1 MEPVAASD
9 GPPGSTPDRII
20 RRLCDAWSQLHDSHS
35 SEEIYQRKSQLEE
48 FLEGYYRLS
57 DEDRL
62 QLDHVNRYENISSA
76 LSRQLLLLIYEIC
89 DPTVKRY
96 VRRADSAATIGSS
109 TNSSTIAETPPSDS
123 DEPQCTTKLDRPV
136 DEVTLPLDTESSESR
151 CQWLK
156 DFFLHG
162 IGGLFL
168 QTLSKIGAK
177 DIANGREITAVLV
190 RILPT
195 TKWNNM
201 DQGSPVTPLEPQKGY
216 GEFVRGVLKMRTFNG
231 DWREC
236 MKRSG
241 GAMGTSS
248 ALCRSLEST
257 IGPTVTLMRQLS
269 GPKVVADTIDFIQAT
284 QFRGVGGQQESDGM
298 SGSQCY
304 DTRLSQDQFT
314 LTVLNLLESLI
325 VHENVLTID
334 ENSVTVS
341 CLRAALEQLKRQEV
355 FEESIENRLIIRHK
369 LLGLVMLCL
378 NNMFFLETLDSNDIN
393 LRTVATELLELLKGE
408 LRERSSDAVSCE
420 FMYNLIYT
428 IVSAVNQ
435 TFLHFCDNLVSE
447 QLFMAIF
454 KLLENNLDIIK
465 HTYSL
470 LQLRRPPLATGG
482 NPWMQLAPGQSSTS
496 GLIEILIKML
506 QNFIYALAP
515 SRIGSFKRSR
525 KCGRLRLHHSRQG
538 ARSGYVCALEN
549 LLLNLFP
556 LVKHS
561 DQRALATF
569 FKSHQ
574 LCCCN
579 TNVQTL
585 EVLMKLSNDELIPKL
600 RLNFASRAVVYA
612 IFNRSQCETCE
623 SDRAANTF
631 YGQFTRTHREVFR
644 EFRRVEN
651 RTRMP
656 TFLRYLLDIVRA
668 VPYRLR
674 SFLLQELVLE
684 LLAGELDRFAATEPG
699 AYEPLPSMDDSGREI
714 INGCLVIVCRAVA
727 EDERMIKFFYRDE
740 MIPLLQVLSGRLEF
754 VHSMH
759 QIMTIGIHSQALEG
773 KLEEILF
780 TNIDNLVRYVG
791 QLFEAITNCKLGLS
805 LKSFTSADSTLN
817 PRVEAPLETT
827 LQLHLEHWKTLRHLL
842 KENDR
847 FRKRF
852 FHHYGGVKGVQR
864 FMDLAYNLVSVCVFP
879 GATAT
884 RFDLPSS
891 APEARA
897 FPDHGESVS
906 VEPERRSVLN
916 IFHFNDQLIDGTVS
930 GASFYYSATDETI
943 TMSAGPK
950 EVVGTPE
957 EDEDYSFL
965 RELRLA
971 SITGQWEVEYNALV
985 NGYPSDQPTVSAG
998 GRGRELFSKLEKKWS
1013 LSELFNIRQMLS
1025 ELMDGYLPGSKD
1037 GVPKGLPKD
1046 ARSLLLLD
1054 QRAGATVVRKKLTN
1068 LLEMILG
1075 SMQLLINGDVTTTID
1090 DATVGSQS
1098 ELESTMQIAL
1108 LELKKLLMSNALS
1121 HWESPNTAN
1130 DVMNVLQALL
1140 KVAEMRTEMIP
1151 PPPVGGDSIPQR
1163 EVFPKRVS
1171 SCEEDDRLSDPPR
1184 SYHDEQDVQDDTS
1197 STDESYTTAREDG
1210 YEGDVEIEPYSPQ
1223 ELLAKKEAKASAGKP
1238 YDSDRSLAV
1247 SEQICTIVTELLIE
1261 LSARCVERPDHWCQA
1276 LAQMI
1281 VKLNMIRTHLG
1292 GSLYLIRGFALVL
1305 RTNDSRLKELQAS
1318 IMDLIVDLDNP
1329 QVLVKY
1335 VQLLGEKDPPVQLI
1349 LTKLTNL
1356 FETTGSGLECY
1367 QSIRYPVVHANRT
1380 FSTTSDVL
1388 LAKKITF
1395 LREHHLFFN
1404 VRSGFTD
1411 AATIVPLNYANFY
1424 PWHGNGF
1431 TVALWMRVEQL
1442 ADHPSQPEH
1451 THLLSVGSEKQ
1462 LLSVCFNS
1470 QRQLVV
1476 RYSKPDRVISPS
1488 NTKRYLGVA
1497 GARSECCE
1505 NCAKEMQHLWTYK
1518 HLLRSITDGT
1528 PQPFVLD
1535 TAGAQCVYCFKQLPV
1550 GGPTRKGSQ
1559 GTALPDGD
1567 VEGRYETSVLDVG
1580 NLRQCTIGQDWCV
1593 PEGIWTMLTLAV
1605 QQMADETIAVTMT
1618 LDGVQRLASLLL
1630 PNACRIH
1637 IDTDLTV
1644 LTVGHRASTPT
1655 ECSVGYDLAGVHLF
1669 SKCITDEAALANLY
1683 AVGPN
1688 SSNFAAFANGS
1699 MIPNY
1704 GTLNL
1709 TKLAVDDLRTVASLQ
1724 LLERTHLGYWN
1735 ACKADSFVG
1744 RNAQTIGLMSFAGKL
1759 RVTEHNSLQ
1768 RSLLVA
1774 GGVSVMLVCFARVVE
1789 ISDSPALHAV
1799 ALKLLLRIAHCNHD
1813 FFNEFVQCNY
1823 LELIGIVLKSKK
1835 CHKDIALLATL
1846 LEIAFDQPI
1855 VAKRADQYRVLPGSV
1870 ARVRYP
1876 GMITFLLENFHIWI
1890 DQSEEVLDLLLS
1902 TLATVTRDKH
1912 PGMMYNCQRLQAAAL
1927 VPALIDFCRV
1937 NFVIPAKTVKISRKA
1952 ADLLVSLIAILSPTP
1967 PKVSLLNEIME
1978 LLLLMHKPTDSY
1990 VTHDR
1995 QKFYFNISSQHGA
2008 SSSSSGGGKRG
2019 DKATNATQS
2028 VTGNTNLPG
2037 TPKMQLRDRRQ
2048 LRPASQL
2055 RKILPLTIS
2064 AGSGSS
2070 FDSATTS
2077 FIIDTSQNTSAST
2090 NAPNT
2095 SCSPPKSP
2103 KLASPG
2109 TEGTATEEC
2118 YEKLNKALA
2127 DGKRHRKSLLE
2138 SIDKGSAKL
2147 KLRRLKSSPNIM
2159 RSSPSGRRKF
2169 GSGSP
2174 RFVTSSPKLLSQCT
2188 RNDLNRSGTD
2198 HHQSVPA
2205 SSTTASSSSTLR
2217 YKFFEQ
2223 NYFATGNDFLQE
2235 SFLRVMCDF
2244 LLILPDSD
2252 ARKFLSGENRILE
2265 TLLILA
2271 NNGNIRIRTML
2282 LNLVAVIDD
2291 RIDGGGPGGEAGPG
2305 GTNAILQ
2312 QYSEEQSK
2320 VFWYHLAN
2328 QIGTH
2333 SVNGE
2338 LIASCFRWITKSNVN
2353 PLLSVQGGGARGE
2366 ESPLATLL
2374 QQQGTLEVIRENG
2387 LNVLIAILIQAHI
2400 DPPLFQCV
2408 LQLIEYIC
2416 IRHSK
2421 RAGQYMIDNGL
2432 VWALAKTVVKM
2443 NEKEEH
2449 IREESRTYLLDFLT
2463 SFSHLVILSPIANP
2477 FWDLLNGLTVAQKHK
2492 SERVT
2497 QAVRDLH
2504 AALVRNVL
2512 QIFIFRPKQSIIGNK
2527 NTSFTV
2533 ELVGSNLSKSEVKT
2547 RFNRLHDKA
2556 VQFVT
2561 NSDPE
2566 GELSDAEWALIRH
2579 LMNRTLNG
2587 NPRGGNIIL
2596 WCLLPKR
2603 PIRLKLYTIRQL
2615 GQYLEGGGNHLSAI
2629 CDVKMLKVFV
2639 QSILLLNQ
2647 KHIPLE
2653 ELRVV
2658 NAFYQSIDGG
2668 LSHGASWNLTQTLKD
2683 FEYLRTI
2690 SRSDQEQMIQKSI
2703 ARQEKLIYSC
2713 TVAAMQVTRNSVEKQ
2728 NRLRKE
2734 LIIQLRKDNDYR
2746 FYDQWHQL
2754 VGRLTH
2760 EDAPWYNG
2768 AAYPTS
2774 WELDDTYGPDMA
2786 LKRMRRCPL
2795 TIDRRFLLKETQP
2808 EKVEDNGGERMALL
2822 AYLFPGDY
2830 QRAEYSVEE
2839 QVLYTFTVRKI
2850 TPSRE
2855 LECECIIT
2863 STELVLKPY
2872 DVGALELYDLHDI
2885 TKIWTKRYE
2894 HQESAVEVFL
2904 KSGKSL
2910 FIVFDRDP
2918 SERATFEGF
2927 FHDLVVRYGRG
2938 ELDYQTQLWRE
2949 GALSNWEY
2957 LMLLNQVSGRTFH
2970 DLMQYP
2976 VFPWVLAG
2984 YDSPTLDLLAERTF
2998 RILEKPIAVQHREL
3012 EKHYIN
3018 NYNHLRQAE
3027 ESGDP
3032 SGAGGRRKIQPYHY
3046 SSHYSNSG
3054 TVLHFLVRV
3063 LPFTSLFL
3071 QYQDD
3076 SFDIPDRTFHSLQ
3089 TTWNLASKDSPT
3101 DVKELIPEF
3110 FSFPEFLENQ
3120 EGFDFGTRQSGEPVN
3135 HVELPPWCNGSA
3147 RLFILIHRQAL
3158 EAGIVRRQLAQ
3169 WIDLIF
3175 GFKQTGQAA
3184 IDAINVFHPATYCDF
3199 SAADIDD
3206 PVMKLALE
3214 TMVKT
3219 YGQMPRQLF
3228 DLAHPPPVVCP
3239 LGANPPTVLEN
3250 VIGLRWGLYC
3260 GSPVLAH
3267 PKLVDVWERP
3277 SRDGARMPATLV
3289 ALEADRMYAMPDR
3302 MNVFQGGPK
3311 KYYTVSW
3318 GEADD
3323 RLRIRP
3329 LQDNAGVPGAPESTR
3344 ELWYGSN
3351 GCACD
3356 PITACGT
3363 DPNCTSIFFGHRSG
3377 RIAVFQRRTR
3387 RRRVSF
3393 FNQHMQPSVTMMARS
3408 RSTSFRRWIDR
3419 KSANLRRKLEL
3430 DPDDQQQQ
3438 QQQHSQQSQYQQH
3451 QDQPDGDQMDWNYPI
3466 LLLKHRA
3473 PIGAIRISMEYKI
3486 VVSVSIDGCAAIWD
3500 VNSLTYVREIPQPVN
3515 MLHSMITQVAISP
3528 TLGDIVLVHSNANGG
3543 GGGPG
3548 RTAAGGPDSWS
3559 SGTLVEED
3567 DSFEV
3572 TENYNVDYVN
3582 ITMATT
3588 TTNRRDQLR
3597 LYTINAQYVEHVF
3610 LESLIR
3616 AVTYSTVKEGCGV
3629 NCIVV
3634 ALESGI
3640 VRFYSSWNLAL
3651 LREVNVE
3658 PNGIKCVIFSKNQH
3672 LLLMTGNGTVQTWSA
3687 EGLPGPLP
3695 SIQEPYQ
3702 FGG

>member
-1 MEPVAASD
+1 MEPVASD
-9 GPPGSTPDRII
+9 GPPDSTDRLI
-20 RRLCDAWSQLHDSHS
+20 RRLCDAWSQVHDSHS
-35 SEEIYQRKSQLEE
+35 SEEIYQRKPHLEE

-96 VRRADSAATIGSS
+96 VRRADSAATVGSS
-109 TNSSTIAETPPSDS
+109 TNSSTIAETPQSDS
-123 DEPQCTTKLDRPV
+123 DELQCATKLDRTV

-201 DQGSPVTPLEPQKGY
+201 EHGLPVTSLEPQKGY

-241 GAMGTSS
+241 G
-248 ALCRSLEST
+248 EST
-257 IGPTVTLMRQLS
+257 IGQTVTLIRQLS
-269 GPKVVADTIDFIQAT
+269 GPKVVADTIDFIQAA
-284 QFRGVGGQQESDGM
+284 QFSGAGGQQQPDRISES
-298 SGSQCY
+298 QFY

-341 CLRAALEQLKRQEV
+341 CLRAALEQLKRHEV
-355 FEESIENRLIIRHK
+355 IEESTENRLVIRHK

-393 LRTVATELLELLKGE
+393 LRIVATELLELLKSE
-408 LRERSSDAVSCE
+408 LRERPSDAISCE

-470 LQLRRPPLATGG
+470 LQLRRPPLASGG
-482 NPWMQLAPGQSSTS
+482 NLWIQLAPSSSNS
-496 GLIEILIKML
+496 GLVEILIKML

-515 SRIGSFKRSR
+515 SRIGSYKRTRRCS
-525 KCGRLRLHHSRQG
+525 RLRLHHSRQG

-569 FKSHQ
+569 FKSYQ

-600 RLNFASRAVVYA
+600 RLHFASRAVVYA

-631 YGQFTRTHREVFR
+631 YEQFTRTHREVFR

-684 LLAGELDRFAATEPG
+684 LLTGELKRFAAGRESTEPG
-699 AYEPLPSMDDSGREI
+699 ADEPLPSMDESGKEI

-727 EDERMIKFFYRDE
+727 EDERMIKLFYRDE
-740 MIPLLQVLSGRLEF
+740 MIHLLQVLSGRLEF
-754 VHSMH
+754 VHCMH

-780 TNIDNLVRYVG
+780 TNIDNLVQYAG
-791 QLFEAITNCKLGLS
+791 QLFEAITTCKLGLS
-805 LKSFTSADSTLN
+805 LKSFTSTLN
-817 PRVEAPLETT
+817 TRVEAPLETT

-852 FHHYGGVKGVQR
+852 FRHYGGVKGVQR

-879 GATAT
+879 GATAA
-884 RFDLPSS
+884 RYDLPSS
-891 APEARA
+891 APEAPA
-897 FPDHGESVS
+897 FKIPDHGESVS

-943 TMSAGPK
+943 TISAGPK

-971 SITGQWEVEYNALV
+971 TITGQWEVEYNAFV
-985 NGYPSDQPTVSAG
+985 NGTPPYQRTSIG
-998 GRGRELFSKLEKKWS
+998 RRGRELFSKLEKKWS

-1054 QRAGATVVRKKLTN
+1054 QRGGATVVRKKLTS
-1068 LLEMILG
+1068 LLELILG
-1075 SMQLLINGDVTTTID
+1075 SMQLLINGDVTTID

-1098 ELESTMQIAL
+1098 ELGDTMQIAL

-1121 HWESPNTAN
+1121 HWECPNTAN

-1151 PPPVGGDSIPQR
+1151 PPPADDSISQK
-1163 EVFPKRVS
+1163 EVFPTRSS

-1184 SYHDEQDVQDDTS
+1184 SYHDEQVQDDAS

-1223 ELLAKKEAKASAGKP
+1223 ELLAKKEAKAGRGKP
-1238 YDSDRSLAV
+1238 CDSDRSLAV
-1247 SEQICTIVTELLIE
+1247 SVQICNIVTELLVE

-1356 FETTGSGLECY
+1356 FETTSSGLECY
-1367 QSIRYPVVHANRT
+1367 QSIHYPVVHANRT

-1411 AATIVPLNYANFY
+1411 AATVVPLNYANFY

-1442 ADHPSQPEH
+1442 ADHSSQPEL

-1476 RYSKPDRVISPS
+1476 RYSKPDRVITPS

-1550 GGPTRKGSQ
+1550 GGPPTRKGSQ
-1559 GTALPDGD
+1559 GKALLDD
-1567 VEGRYETSVLDVG
+1567 AEGHYETSVLDVG

-1593 PEGIWTMLTLAV
+1593 PEGTWTLFTLAV
-1605 QQMADETIAVTMT
+1605 QQTADETIAVTMT
-1618 LDGVQRLASLLL
+1618 LDGVQRLANLLL

-1669 SKCITDEAALANLY
+1669 SKCITDEATLANLY
-1683 AVGPN
+1683 AIGPN

-1709 TKLAVDDLRTVASLQ
+1709 GKLVVDDLRTVASLQ
-1724 LLERTHLGYWN
+1724 LLERTHLGYLS
-1735 ACKADSFVG
+1735 ACKADTFVG
-1744 RNAQTIGLMSFAGKL
+1744 RNAQTIGLMSFGGKL
-1759 RVTEHNSLQ
+1759 RATEHNSLQ

-1789 ISDSPALHAV
+1789 ISDSPALHAA

-1846 LEIAFDQPI
+1846 LETAFDQPI
-1855 VAKRADQYRVLPGSV
+1855 LAKRTDQYRILPGSV

-1912 PGMMYNCQRLQAAAL
+1912 PGMMYNCQRLQGAGL

-1937 NFVIPAKTVKISRKA
+1937 NFVIPAKTVKISRNA

-1995 QKFYFNISSQHGA
+1995 QKFYFNISSQNGA
-2008 SSSSSGGGKRG
+2008 SSSSSGGKRG
-2019 DKATNATQS
+2019 DKTSTTAQSATGA
-2028 VTGNTNLPG
+2028 GNINLPG

-2048 LRPASQL
+2048 LRPTSQL

-2064 AGSGSS
+2064 AGSS
-2070 FDSATTS
+2070 FESATTS
-2077 FIIDTSQNTSAST
+2077 FIIDASQSTPAST
-2090 NAPNT
+2090 NTNT
-2095 SCSPPKSP
+2095 SGSATITSSGHTAPPKSP

-2109 TEGTATEEC
+2109 TEGNTEEC

-2127 DGKRHRKSLLE
+2127 DGKRLRKSLME
-2138 SIDKGSAKL
+2138 GIDRGSAKL
-2147 KLRRLKSSPNIM
+2147 KLRRLNSSPNM
-2159 RSSPSGRRKF
+2159 RPSPNGRRKF

-2174 RFVTSSPKLLSQCT
+2174 RFVSNSPKLLSQCT
-2188 RNDLNRSGTD
+2188 RNDLNRGGTD
-2198 HHQSVPA
+2198 HHHQSAPA
-2205 SSTTASSSSTLR
+2205 SSTLR

-2291 RIDGGGPGGEAGPG
+2291 RIDGGGAGGDAG

-2338 LIASCFRWITKSNVN
+2338 LIASCYRWITKSNVN
-2353 PLLSVQGGGARGE
+2353 PLLSVQGGSGGE
-2366 ESPLATLL
+2366 ESPLSALL
-2374 QQQGTLEVIRENG
+2374 QQQGTIEVIRENG

-2400 DPPLFQCV
+2400 DPPLFHCV

-2416 IRHSK
+2416 IRHPK

-2443 NEKEEH
+2443 NEKEER

-2463 SFSHLVILSPIANP
+2463 SFSHLVILSPVANP

-2690 SRSDQEQMIQKSI
+2690 SMNDQEQMILKSI

-2746 FYDQWHQL
+2746 FYDQWQQL

-2768 AAYPTS
+2768 AAYPAS

-2808 EKVEDNGGERMALL
+2808 EKGNEDGGERMALL

-2830 QRAEYSVEE
+2830 HRAEYSVEE

-2927 FHDLVVRYGRG
+2927 FHDLVARYGRG
-2938 ELDYQTQLWRE
+2938 ELDYHTQLWRE

-2976 VFPWVLAG
+2976 VFPWVLAS

-2998 RILEKPIAVQHREL
+2998 RLLEKPIAVQHREL

-3147 RLFILIHRQAL
+3147 RLFVLIHRQAL
-3158 EAGIVRRQLAQ
+3158 EAGIVRRQIAQ

-3228 DLAHPPPVVCP
+3228 DLAHPPPIVCP

-3260 GSPVLAH
+3260 GSPVLAN
-3267 PKLVDVWERP
+3267 PKLVNVWERP
-3277 SRDGARMPATLV
+3277 SKDGPRMPTTLV
-3289 ALEADRMYAMPDR
+3289 ALEADRMYAMPDQ

-3329 LQDNAGVPGAPESTR
+3329 LQDSGVSGAPESTR

-3351 GCACD
+3351 GYACD

-3430 DPDDQQQQ
+3430 DPDDQQQNQ
-3438 QQQHSQQSQYQQH
+3438 QQQSQQSQHQQH

-3466 LLLKHRA
+3466 YLLKHRA

-3528 TLGDIVLVHSNANGG
+3528 TLGDIVLVHSNANVST
-3543 GGGPG
+3543 G
-3548 RTAAGGPDSWS
+3548 RTDASGPDSWS
-3559 SGTLVEED
+3559 SATLVEED

-3610 LESLIR
+3610 LESPIR

-3640 VRFYSSWNLAL
+3640 MRFYSSWNLAL

-3658 PNGIKCVIFSKNQH
+3658 PNGIRCVLFSKNQH
-3672 LLLMTGNGTVQTWSA
+3672 LLLLTGNGTVQTWSA

-3702 FGG
+3702 PGG